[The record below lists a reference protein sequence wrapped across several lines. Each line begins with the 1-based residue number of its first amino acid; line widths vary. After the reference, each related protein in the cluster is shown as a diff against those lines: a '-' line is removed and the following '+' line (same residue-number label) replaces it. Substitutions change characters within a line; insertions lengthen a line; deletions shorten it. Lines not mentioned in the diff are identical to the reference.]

1 MIRGAVFVWA
11 IVLLFLCSGEGIW
24 IPFVIVALAVG
35 ALFLQKWL
43 DFKWEEHK
51 REKAWKVIEKR
62 EKLDRRI
69 KPSFLTR
76 CKDLMYAV
84 FYDIDIWKG
93 YKYYEDKF
101 NKELGI
107 EEDDEEND
115 DVVI

>member
-1 MIRGAVFVWA
+1 
-11 IVLLFLCSGEGIW
+11 
-24 IPFVIVALAVG
+24 
-35 ALFLQKWL
+35 
-43 DFKWEEHK
+43 
-51 REKAWKVIEKR
+51 
-62 EKLDRRI
+62 
-69 KPSFLTR
+69 
-76 CKDLMYAV
+76 MYAV